1 MSDPTHKIVNGIRVE
16 LNSDEISH
24 FKTEWAKED
33 EKRSA
38 RMLLKEQKKR
48 AKESLKAKLNALGIS
63 EEEINIL
70 KM

>member
-1 MSDPTHKIVNGIRVE
+1 MSDPTLKIVNGIRVE

-38 RMLLKEQKKR
+38 RMILKEQKKM
-48 AKESLKAKLNALGIS
+48 AKASLKSKLNALGLS
-63 EEEINIL
+63 EEEVNLL